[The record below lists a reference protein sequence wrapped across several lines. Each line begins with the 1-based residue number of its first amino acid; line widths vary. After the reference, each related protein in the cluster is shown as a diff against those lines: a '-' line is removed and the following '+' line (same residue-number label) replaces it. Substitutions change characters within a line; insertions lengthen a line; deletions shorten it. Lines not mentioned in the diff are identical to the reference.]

1 MPGAPPARSLAAMFT
16 TRLGIRQPVT
26 FAAIGVVSTL
36 AYALTYAFL
45 RESASAHVSNLVALA
60 ITTLANTQANRHFT
74 FGVRGRA
81 GLVAD
86 HLGGLAALGVALAIS
101 SASITLLQLTV
112 QTPGVRLEL
121 AALVFGNAVA
131 TIARFVLLRLWL
143 ERHQRFIVTRDRG
156 RY

>member
-1 MPGAPPARSLAAMFT
+1 MFK
-16 TRLGIRQPVT
+16 TRLGIRQPLT

-36 AYALTYAFL
+36 AYAMTYAAL
-45 RESASAHVSNLVALA
+45 RETASAHVSNLVALA

-86 HLGGLAALGVALAIS
+86 HLGGLAALGVALVIS
-101 SASITLLQLTV
+101 FASINLLQLSV
-112 QTPGVRLEL
+112 QAPGVGLEL
-121 AALVFGNAVA
+121 AVLGFGNAIA
-131 TIARFVLLRLWL
+131 AIARFVLLRLWL
-143 ERHQRFIVTRDRG
+143 ERHQRLILSTRDRG